1 MSGDAFKEEIDIA
14 MKLGTGYP
22 MGPLELSDYV
32 GLDTLKFIG
41 DGECSDLAVKS
52 EWMAD
57 VWTEEMCIAAV
68 CRFVYWKCYCN
79 CIYYGCVILPQFW

>member
-1 MSGDAFKEEIDIA
+1 MPEDAFKEDIDIA

-41 DGECSDLAVKS
+41 DGECPDL
-52 EWMAD
+52 
-57 VWTEEMCIAAV
+57 
-68 CRFVYWKCYCN
+68 
-79 CIYYGCVILPQFW
+79 VIKLERRAYL

>member
-52 EWMAD
+52 E
-57 VWTEEMCIAAV
+57 
-68 CRFVYWKCYCN
+68 
-79 CIYYGCVILPQFW
+79 